1 MNRRALL
8 ISQIGGML
16 TLLAGCAGDRD
27 RTTPKKGGD
36 VGTPPV
42 AELVMKSVTDTEIA
56 RRATYR
62 IDMEHRA
69 TERELAVSVIDEGSK
84 TVTATNSPVPENR
97 PFVYNSSVFELSY
110 NIVQSDSARKFRI
123 TLSNVSSE
131 KAGNT
136 IKYSDLPE
144 IDKTKLAQ
152 YGWEDGGPFE
162 SAGVPIMYSE
172 DGLSNSVLVPDFE
185 YEVIKWDSETR
196 ARITIEHSG
205 DTKVKTYRYT
215 ARQLHES
222 AQEFGKTIRENHVI
236 PLSALSKKQKT
247 IISKAIGSE
256 NGYEITEGEPPKAFE
271 QLVDRFSQGDEIPSI
286 YSETQTEAT
295 ASGSYIVRYEDEVY
309 WAKLLV

>member
-8 ISQIGGML
+8 VSQISGML

-27 RTTPKKGGD
+27 HTTPKKGGD
-36 VGTPPV
+36 VGTSPV
-42 AELVMKSVTDTEIA
+42 AELVMNSVTDMEIA
-56 RRATYR
+56 RRATHR
-62 IDMEHRA
+62 IDLEHRT
-69 TERELAVSVIDEGSK
+69 TERELAVTVIDEGSK
-84 TVTATNSPVPENR
+84 NVTATNPPIPENR

-110 NIVQSDSARKFRI
+110 NIVQSESASAFRI

-131 KAGNT
+131 NAGNT
-136 IKYSDLPE
+136 ITYNDLPE

-162 SAGVPIMYSE
+162 SAGVPIVYSE
-172 DGLSNSVLVPDFE
+172 DGLSNSVLVPDSE

-205 DTKVKTYRYT
+205 DTTVKTYSYT
-215 ARQLHES
+215 AQQLHES
-222 AQEFGKTIRENHVI
+222 AQEFGRTIRENHVI
-236 PLSALSKKQKT
+236 PLSDLSKKQKT

-256 NGYEITEGEPPKAFE
+256 SGYEITEGEPPKAFE
-271 QLVDRFSQGDEIPSI
+271 QLVDRFSQGDEVPSI
-286 YSETQTEAT
+286 YGETETEAT